1 MARPSPSSLLK
12 ARSTFFN
19 NPDKSPS
26 KSSLV
31 SATGEPKKNIPH
43 AARQQLH
50 QAPKKVVQSPARL
63 RDMTRSPKV
72 SSPLRFENK
81 KTMGVTPSK
90 PAKTVRTGR
99 NWGASPAKYLSSALD
114 YHPTENDTLQKTG
127 KEKAEEAQ
135 GVSQNFDHFLN
146 FDFPGNNNIDENGME
161 IDPYLKEII
170 PAPLDQGMLESFL
183 SPPPLQRVHHYNMP
197 AAAGA
202 EGNSKFWND
211 LFTSEGQFGGLQSD
225 LYDVAQSAPAQFGG
239 DFNMMLSEGV
249 NANGG
254 DDFFSF
260 LGVDDEF
267 GAKGSESNLQNYSQ
281 KHAILPS
288 TLDPEVEIPSM
299 LFQSLAFGKTD
310 ILV

>member
-1 MARPSPSSLLK
+1 
-12 ARSTFFN
+12 
-19 NPDKSPS
+19 
-26 KSSLV
+26 
-31 SATGEPKKNIPH
+31 
-43 AARQQLH
+43 
-50 QAPKKVVQSPARL
+50 
-63 RDMTRSPKV
+63 
-72 SSPLRFENK
+72 
-81 KTMGVTPSK
+81 
-90 PAKTVRTGR
+90 
-99 NWGASPAKYLSSALD
+99 
-114 YHPTENDTLQKTG
+114 
-127 KEKAEEAQ
+127 
-135 GVSQNFDHFLN
+135 
-146 FDFPGNNNIDENGME
+146 ME

-299 LFQSLAFGKTD
+299 LFQPLAFGKTD